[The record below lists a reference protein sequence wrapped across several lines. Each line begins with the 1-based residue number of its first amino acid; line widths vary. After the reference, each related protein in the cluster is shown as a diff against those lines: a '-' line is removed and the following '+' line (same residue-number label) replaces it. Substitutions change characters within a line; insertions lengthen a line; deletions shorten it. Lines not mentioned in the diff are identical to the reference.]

1 MIMKIRNIVLL
12 LLCLPISLFAA
23 EEYYRS
29 NSNGLL
35 LLQIEAIDRHKYEY
49 VIQCEFNEIGQETTR
64 TLWKKN
70 AVDKKWVY
78 VHTEGNLSHESFY
91 QNGELKEEYNYDRN
105 GHKTF
110 QTEFRNGKISKQ
122 IKYTYNKDGLV
133 EQEEIDDMYLE
144 RKNKITYRYDS
155 SFRIKQIIREM
166 DDGSIVYWDAFFS
179 KKGIVAKEYY
189 TIGNESYIF
198 YYGAGGEELKGEVIE
213 RVEDDSPDE
222 NQIETQNEV
231 QNADV
236 TTDAADTPKPVK
248 KKMKEQRKLYWENKY
263 SQNGI
268 KIYKEET
275 NYKLGKTSKI
285 WYDLSGRDIKTEIY
299 SGNDL
304 EKIEEHTYNDFG
316 QMLVLKQIAGLGEK
330 EWPDSYDD
338 SDAKLPVSTKYYENR
353 RLKEVSSV
361 NPDGTSEKLLY
372 GFNGVNLHQI
382 FDNKGNKIA
391 ENALFE

>member
-1 MIMKIRNIVLL
+1 MKFRSVVLL
-12 LLCLPISLFAA
+12 LFCLPISLFAA

-35 LLQIEAIDRHKYEY
+35 LLQIEAIDRHKYDY
-49 VIQCEFNEIGQETTR
+49 VIQCEFNENGQETVR

-70 AVDKKWVY
+70 IVDKKWVY
-78 VHTEGNLSHESFY
+78 IYTVDSLSHESFY
-91 QNGELKEEYNYDRN
+91 QNGELKEEYNYDRS
-105 GHKTF
+105 GHKTS
-110 QTEFRNGKISKQ
+110 QTEFRNGKVSKR

-133 EQEEIDDMYLE
+133 EQEEIDDIYLE

-198 YYGAGGEELKGEVIE
+198 YYGVGGEELKGEVIE
-213 RVEDDSPDE
+213 RVEDDSSE
-222 NQIETQNEV
+222 N

-236 TTDAADTPKPVK
+236 TTDAVDKPKSAK

-285 WYDLSGRDIKTEIY
+285 WYDLSGRDIKTEVY
-299 SGNDL
+299 SGDDL

-316 QMLVLKQIAGLGEK
+316 QMLVLKQTAGLGEK
-330 EWPDSYDD
+330 EWHYSYADSN
-338 SDAKLPVSTKYYENR
+338 AKLPVSTEYYENR
-353 RLKEVSSV
+353 RLREVTSV
-361 NPDGTSEKLLY
+361 NPDGTSEKMLY
-372 GFNGVNLHQI
+372 GFNGVNLWQI
-382 FDNKGNKIA
+382 FDSKGNKIA

>member
-1 MIMKIRNIVLL
+1 MKFYSVILL
-12 LLCLPISLFAA
+12 MFCLSFSLFAA

-49 VIQCEFNEIGQETTR
+49 VIQREFNELGQETTR

-70 AVDKKWVY
+70 AVDKKWLY
-78 VHTEGNLSHESFY
+78 SYTESDLSHESFY
-91 QNGELKEEYNYDRN
+91 QNNELKEEYDYDRS
-105 GHKTF
+105 GHKTS
-110 QTEFRNGKISKQ
+110 QTEFRNGKVSKK

-133 EQEEIDDMYLE
+133 EQEEIDDIYLE

-155 SFRIKQIIREM
+155 TFRIKQIIREM

-198 YYGAGGEELKGEVIE
+198 YYGVGGEELKGEVLE
-213 RVEDDSPDE
+213 RVEDDSA
-222 NQIETQNEV
+222 ETQN
-231 QNADV
+231 ADA
-236 TTDAADTPKPVK
+236 TTDTADKPKPAK

-263 SQNGI
+263 SRNGI

-275 NYKLGKTSKI
+275 NYKLGTTSKI
-285 WYDLSGRDIKTEIY
+285 WYDSFGRAVKTETY
-299 SGNDL
+299 AGDDL

-316 QMLVLKQIAGLGEK
+316 QMLVMKQTAGLGEK
-330 EWPDSYDD
+330 EWHYSYADSN
-338 SDAKLPVSTKYYENR
+338 AKLPNVTKYYENR
-353 RLKEVSSV
+353 RLKEITTV

-372 GFNGVNLHQI
+372 GFNGINLHQI